1 MDMRLYNTMTRKK
14 EEFVPLMEGAV
25 GMYVCG
31 PTVYDYIHVGNARP
45 LVVFDVLRR
54 YLEHLGYKVMFV
66 QNITDVD
73 DKLINRAK
81 REGTTVAALA
91 EKFTAEYLADL
102 GALGSK
108 PATYSPKATE
118 HIGEIIT
125 LIKALEDKGLAYAVE
140 NGDVYFDTQAF
151 PKYGRLSG
159 QDMEELEAG
168 ARVEVGEIKRH
179 PMDFALWKATKP
191 GEPAWESPWGMGRPG
206 WHIECSAM
214 SMKYLGET
222 LDIHAGGQD
231 LIFPHH
237 ENEIAQSEGATG
249 RTFVRYWLHNGY
261 INIDNQ
267 KMSKSLGNFF
277 TVKDVLAKFE
287 PEVLRLFMLSAHY
300 RSPMNFSFELMQQ
313 AETALQR
320 LYTARDN
327 MLYLLGNDEKGD
339 ASGPDE
345 VEILY
350 IHEFKEAM
358 DDDLNTADAIGAL
371 FSLVK
376 YYNTR
381 YIQSNADASRQE
393 LRGALKI
400 LLELSNIL
408 GLLGKKADNIPEE
421 VKKLAEERRLARMN
435 RDWALSDK
443 LRDEIK
449 EKGFLVEDTKEGQ
462 KVRAI

>member
-1 MDMRLYNTMTRKK
+1 MKLYNTMTKKK
-14 EEFVPLMEGAV
+14 EEFVPLEEGKV

-31 PTVYDYIHVGNARP
+31 PTVYDYIHVGNARCFI
-45 LVVFDVLRR
+45 VFDVLRR
-54 YLEHLGYKVMFV
+54 YLEHLGYKVTFV

-81 REGTTVAALA
+81 REETTVSALA
-91 EKFTAEYLADL
+91 EKFTAEYLADTRDL
-102 GALGSK
+102 GLK

-118 HIGEIIT
+118 HIKEIIA
-125 LIKALEDKGLAYAVE
+125 LIQALESKGLAYAVE
-140 NGDVYFDTQAF
+140 CGDVYFDTQAF
-151 PKYGRLSG
+151 PQYGKLSG

-179 PMDFALWKATKP
+179 PMDFALWKAMKP
-191 GEPAWESPWGMGRPG
+191 GEPAWDSPWGQGRPG

-214 SMKYLGET
+214 SMKYLGAT

-249 RTFVRYWLHNGY
+249 KPFVRYWLHNGY
-261 INIDNQ
+261 LNIENQ

-277 TVKDVLAKFE
+277 TVKDILLKFDA
-287 PEVLRLFMLSAHY
+287 EVLRLFLLSAHY
-300 RSPMNFSFELMQQ
+300 RSPLNFSIDFMRQ

-320 LYTARDN
+320 LYTAKDN
-327 MLYLLGNDEKGD
+327 LLHLLGEESEGPVPESDEL
-339 ASGPDE
+339 E
-345 VEILY
+345 TQF

-358 DDDLNTADAIGAL
+358 DDDLNTADAIGSL

-381 YIQSNADASRQE
+381 YIQSGIVATKPEIRGAVKILQE
-393 LRGALKI
+393 LSGV
-400 LLELSNIL
+400 L
-408 GLLGKKADNIPEE
+408 GLLGKKTDDIPEE
-421 VKKLAEERRLARMN
+421 ILVMADQRKRARDN
-435 RDWALSDK
+435 RNWALSDK
-443 LRDEIK
+443 LRDGIK
-449 EKGFLVEDTKEGQ
+449 AKGYLVEDTKEGQ
-462 KVRAI
+462 KVKAL